1 MKSCSWKFLERY
13 YNRKICLC
21 LKAAKSLKQGHSDL
35 NDQNL
40 FHSTIDAHPGV
51 TGVSKNPD
59 YQTEVHSGELE
70 CQDSAKIEETVK
82 NRQN

>member
-21 LKAAKSLKQGHSDL
+21 LKAAKSPKQGHSDL

-40 FHSTIDAHPGV
+40 FHSTIGPLLTRTQV
-51 TGVSKNPD
+51 CNPD
-59 YQTEVHSGELE
+59 YRTEVHSGELE